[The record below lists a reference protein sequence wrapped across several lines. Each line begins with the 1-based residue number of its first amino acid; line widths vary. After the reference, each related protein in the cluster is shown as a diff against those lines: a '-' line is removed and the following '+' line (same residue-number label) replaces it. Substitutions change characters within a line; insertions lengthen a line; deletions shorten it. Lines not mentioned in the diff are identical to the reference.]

1 MLLCTST
8 ICYAQ
13 RFGDTE
19 QQIKDNL
26 SSDETYTFYAKEFK
40 KGVPS
45 LVYSSKESVKTF
57 YFNQSGK
64 CSIITILY
72 PKKDLPYI
80 VKINDEMEGNVKIG
94 SLQWFNTNT
103 RIKIE
108 ITTIYEDSPAFQIM
122 YSEQ

>member
-26 SSDETYTFYAKEFK
+26 TSDETYTFYAKEFK

-45 LVYSSKESVKTF
+45 
-57 YFNQSGK
+57 GK
-64 CSIITILY
+64 NG
-72 PKKDLPYI
+72 
-80 VKINDEMEGNVKIG
+80 VN
-94 SLQWFNTNT
+94 
-103 RIKIE
+103 
-108 ITTIYEDSPAFQIM
+108 
-122 YSEQ
+122 